1 MCWGGGLGFSVGSR
15 VSMIYNGFQLV
26 DDVETTDNNPLMKKQ
41 CTCDTCS
48 KIFE

>member
-1 MCWGGGLGFSVGSR
+1 MCVGGGAWVLCWESGKYDLQR
-15 VSMIYNGFQLV
+15 LQLV